1 MPNSRKRQRP
11 ADWKL
16 PPGVAPG
23 TWDYVHTPEIANSYD
38 AFLSGTPLTTLDLQ
52 FLEDWL
58 PRPTA
63 ANQIVAD
70 LGCGTGRILSFVA
83 SRGYQYL
90 GLDLSQ
96 TMLLRLGERAA
107 KEGLRSWRVRVNL
120 VSLQA
125 LASQSLNH
133 AVCLFSTLGMVRGRE
148 NRRLVLTHLQRLLKP
163 QGRLIL
169 HAHNVWAS
177 LHDPGG
183 VRFLMTSWWQSLG
196 DQEANFGDRTYGYR
210 GLGNMFL
217 HSYSR
222 RELLSDLKAAGLI
235 CRTIEPLTIRGD
247 ERLSFAPLFPSL
259 RAGGFMVLAERPE

>member
-1 MPNSRKRQRP
+1 
-11 ADWKL
+11 
-16 PPGVAPG
+16 
-23 TWDYVHTPEIANSYD
+23 VHTPEIANSYD

-63 ANQIVAD
+63 AQQIVAD
-70 LGCGTGRILSFVA
+70 LGCGTGRILSFVT

-96 TMLLRLGERAA
+96 TMLLRLGERAVQ
-107 KEGLRSWRVRVNL
+107 EGLPCWRVRVNL

-125 LASQSLNH
+125 LAPQSLDH

-148 NRRLVLTHLQRLLKP
+148 NRRLVLSNLKCALKP

-177 LHDPGG
+177 LRDPGG
-183 VRFLMTSWWQSLG
+183 ARFLMTSWWQSRG
-196 DQEANFGDRTYGYR
+196 QQEADFGDRTYGYR

-222 RELLSDLKAAGLI
+222 RELLSDLRATGFN
-235 CRTIEPLTIRGD
+235 CRAIEPVTIRGN
-247 ERLSFAPLFPSL
+247 ERLSFASLFPSL
-259 RAGGFMVLAERPE
+259 RAGGFMILAERRQ